1 MKTLQLPVEVGYTG
15 ISLVIFLFCHLTHM
29 PYVHVCMHNT
39 QGQRQHMKSGE
50 AKNGNIASAW
60 ELAMLVAM
68 LGIDHEEYREING
81 WCHNIER
88 LYS

>member
-29 PYVHVCMHNT
+29 PYEHTRAETAHEKWR
-39 QGQRQHMKSGE
+39 GQKWY
-50 AKNGNIASAW
+50 IASAW

-68 LGIDHEEYREING
+68 LGVDHEEYREING